1 MLNLAPWVCFPR
13 VFPSAFSLSH
23 SASHPA
29 AVLFLPLPL
38 SLQLCCRGLEANS
51 SIYDSRNYN
60 FFFFNDDPHRI
71 DNLFLSNQDILKH
84 KIAVC

>member
-51 SIYDSRNYN
+51 SIYESRTYN
-60 FFFFNDDPHRI
+60 FFFLMMTHTELITFFCQSRI
-71 DNLFLSNQDILKH
+71 F
-84 KIAVC
+84 